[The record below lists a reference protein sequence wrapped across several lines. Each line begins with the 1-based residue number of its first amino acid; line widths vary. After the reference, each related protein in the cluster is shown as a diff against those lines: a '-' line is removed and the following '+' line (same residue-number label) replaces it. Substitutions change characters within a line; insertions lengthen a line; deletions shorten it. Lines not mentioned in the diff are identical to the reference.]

1 MRAGPR
7 RELRERKGGE
17 GAGGWGGVRES
28 TLSQSGVSTAT
39 GTGRNVL
46 WGFLS
51 SCFSLSSISQKYF
64 YKLNKL

>member
-17 GAGGWGGVRES
+17 GAGGRGGVRES

-39 GTGRNVL
+39 GTGRNVY
-46 WGFLS
+46 GVSYPHVFHFLV
-51 SCFSLSSISQKYF
+51 FLRNIST
-64 YKLNKL
+64 N